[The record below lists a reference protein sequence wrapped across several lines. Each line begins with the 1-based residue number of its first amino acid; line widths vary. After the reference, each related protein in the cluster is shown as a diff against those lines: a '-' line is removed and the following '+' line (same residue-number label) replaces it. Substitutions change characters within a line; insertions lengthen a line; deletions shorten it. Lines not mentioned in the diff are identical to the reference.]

1 MSAVNQLLARALRL
15 QTLCGSGGFGSS
27 RDPGSLQMR
36 ASGGKFLHAELRRE
50 REHEGLFVFVRL
62 PGDELGWFLAPLCD
76 PIKAA
81 AAAEDG
87 RLYLK
92 WCI

>member
-1 MSAVNQLLARALRL
+1 MSAVNQLLPPAQRL
-15 QTLCGSGGFGSS
+15 QTLCDSRGFRSS
-27 RDPGSLQMR
+27 RDPGSFQTR
-36 ASGGKFLHAELRRE
+36 ASGGKFLHTELRRE
-50 REHEGLFVFVRL
+50 REREGLFVFVSL
-62 PGDELGWFLAPLCD
+62 PGDDLGWSPAPLCD